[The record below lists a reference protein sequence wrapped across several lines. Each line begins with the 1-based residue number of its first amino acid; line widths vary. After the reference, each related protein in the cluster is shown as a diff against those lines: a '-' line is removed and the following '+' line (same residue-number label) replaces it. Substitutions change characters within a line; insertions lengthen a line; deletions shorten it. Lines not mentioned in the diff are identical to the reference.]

1 MHPEPCMALGFPL
14 VANQRLWNVVQIKV
28 LWGGSCDSDC
38 HIRAEPLSKLLQRT
52 LQSPSACDHQL
63 EFRDLAQCAL
73 QHRQAAEMLRF
84 MAMLWMQ
91 NPVEIQEQNR
101 HRSASKGGFSTR
113 EHSIRQSG
121 NQQSPPSPRPS
132 HAAHVEGESA
142 ALPATRALKKL
153 KDATLGLLA
162 SAWWFR
168 QRIRWRGR

>member
-1 MHPEPCMALGFPL
+1 MGPEPRVTFGFPL

-73 QHRQAAEMLRF
+73 QHRQAAEVLRF